1 MKRQRINFKIFGKM
15 IKREFAEK
23 WIYKLKKYWLEK
35 NIDGV
40 CSLFTNTK
48 FYQET
53 PFIKPFLTI
62 EEIKE
67 EWYHVKNEEIHNIE
81 INVLAIDGNTVIA
94 NWYLEQNNDVYDGIY
109 QIMFNDKN
117 ECIYFKSWEML
128 KLWDGNL
135 VHRKS
140 KKTKAYK

>member
-1 MKRQRINFKIFGKM
+1 M
-15 IKREFAEK
+15 IKREFAEN
-23 WIYKLKKYWLEK
+23 WICKLKKYWLEK
-35 NIDGV
+35 NIDKA

-53 PFIKPFLTI
+53 PFMKPFLTI

-67 EWYHVKNEEIHNIE
+67 EWQHVKNEQIHKIE
-81 INVLAIDGNTVIA
+81 IKILAIDGNTVIV

-109 QIMFNDKN
+109 QIVFNDKN

-128 KLWDGNL
+128 KEEDESNE
-135 VHRKS
+135 
-140 KKTKAYK
+140 

>member
-1 MKRQRINFKIFGKM
+1 M

-40 CSLFTNTK
+40 CSLFTKTK
-48 FYQET
+48 YYQET
-53 PFIKPFLTI
+53 HFIKQFLTI

-128 KLWDGNL
+128 KQEVENNG
-135 VHRKS
+135 
-140 KKTKAYK
+140 